1 MTNNYLLKDLD
12 EFKIRYVKNRIKD
25 ELYALDNDNYL
36 VLCYRDE
43 KTFYNHK
50 FIVTDNKCIVS
61 NKENILMCRRL
72 KEENIFEIVTIP
84 STLDKTIISNAKK
97 NLDRYM
103 HKFNEMLTYLSLDKD
118 CISYKDDDYLSW
130 FFAVDQKELD
140 TIRKIYFYD
149 KSIVPY
155 EDVDIKEAKLEYE
168 VVPYSTIDDFEIDSI
183 EPNNRMKNIITD
195 IHTRQNKSKIKAKTI
210 YTK

>member
-36 VLCYRDE
+36 ILCYRDE

-61 NKENILMCRRL
+61 NNENVLLCRRL

-84 STLDKTIISNAKK
+84 STLDKTIIEKAKVNIDK
-97 NLDRYM
+97 YM
-103 HKFNEMLTYLSLDKD
+103 HKFNEILTYLSLDKY

-130 FFAVDQKELD
+130 YYDIDLNKLE

-168 VVPYSTIDDFEIDSI
+168 LLPYSTIDDFEIDSI
-183 EPNNRMKNIITD
+183 DPNNRLKNIRDD
-195 IHTRQNKSKIKAKTI
+195 INRRQNKSKVKAKTI